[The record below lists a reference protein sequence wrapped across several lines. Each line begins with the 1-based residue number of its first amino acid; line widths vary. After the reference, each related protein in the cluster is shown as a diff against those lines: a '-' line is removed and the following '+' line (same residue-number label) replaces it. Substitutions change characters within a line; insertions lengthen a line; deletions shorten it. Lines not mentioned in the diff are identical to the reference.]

1 MLMQIILNESG
12 VEVSPQSTLQSA
24 LEQTDHASQKGI
36 AVAVN
41 NKVVP
46 RAQWESHVLEENDKV
61 LVITATK
68 GG

>member
-1 MLMQIILNESG
+1 MQVILNENG
-12 VEVSPQSTLQSA
+12 LEVSPQSSLQTL
-24 LEQTDHASQKGI
+24 LENNGHASQKGI

-46 RAQWESHVLEENDKV
+46 RAQWESHILQDNDKV

>member
-1 MLMQIILNESG
+1 MQIILNENG
-12 VEVSPQSTLQSA
+12 LEVSLQSSLQSV
-24 LEQTDHASQKGI
+24 LENSGHAAQKGI

-46 RAQWESHVLEENDKV
+46 RAQWQSHILQDNDKV